1 MYSKQRMKLLE
12 VALDF
17 VPEPIF
23 AIDLDKKVILWNKA
37 IEEFFGVERKDIL
50 GKGDYEYSYI
60 FYKERRPTL
69 IDLVLE
75 PNC

>member
-37 IEEFFGVERKDIL
+37 MEELFGVERKQIM
-50 GKGDYEYSYI
+50 KY
-60 FYKERRPTL
+60 RHRPSAFQ
-69 IDLVLE
+69 VKK
-75 PNC
+75 

>member
-37 IEEFFGVERKDIL
+37 MEEVFWR
-50 GKGDYEYSYI
+50 GKKRYS
-60 FYKERRPTL
+60 R
-69 IDLVLE
+69 
-75 PNC
+75 

>member
-37 IEEFFGVERKDIL
+37 MEELLAWKEK
-50 GKGDYEYSYI
+50 I
-60 FYKERRPTL
+60 F
-69 IDLVLE
+69 
-75 PNC
+75 

>member
-37 IEEFFGVERKDIL
+37 MEELFGVERKDIL
-50 GKGDYEYSYI
+50 GKGDYEYSSQI
-60 FYKERRPTL
+60 IHKRL
-69 IDLVLE
+69 IGYNFL
-75 PNC
+75 